1 MTDRRQLS
9 EWIVRAT
16 PDGLWVFDSEGRTLF
31 ANDRLAEML
40 GRTPQE
46 MAGLS
51 VFDCLDEMGGG
62 QFRQHLAELD
72 GAGESGHNLECS
84 LLRSNGERFS
94 ALVSHTPLRDDAG
107 EHRGWLHRVSEF
119 TQQRRLLDQL
129 QQREQQLAEAQ
140 AIARVGSWEW
150 DIETD
155 RVTWSDE
162 LYRIYGMDPSE
173 LEASYEGF
181 IAGLHPDDRELVGS
195 RVGEAMAGADGFEWD
210 ARIIRRN
217 GTVAWIR
224 GRGLVTRAEDG
235 RPVRMGGTAQDITET
250 KSAELSR
257 AIVQSIATAANEAT
271 SLEQLVPLVLR
282 EVPRYTS
289 WSPVAAFLTSGGGET
304 LVPLTGSP
312 GAAPL
317 AREAVYAAD
326 LATRHTAEGSVWVA
340 APVLLDGRVVCVV
353 VLDTRAGVEPTESE
367 VSLISQLAAIL
378 SRVAEREQ
386 ASRELARARD
396 EAMSASVAAEAAST
410 MKSEFLATM
419 SHEIRTPLNGVIGL
433 TELLSRT
440 DLTEHQQRLTDGIDQ
455 AGRALLG
462 LVNNVLDFSKIEAGH
477 LDLETVDFDP
487 RAIVEQAANIVAEQ
501 ARTKGLELVV
511 SFEPGLPLAV
521 RGDPVRFGQVIANLA
536 SNAVKFTSAGEVV
549 IRARPAEPRPTGPVV
564 RVEVSDTGVGV
575 APEAQSRL
583 FDAFTQ
589 ADSSTTREYGGTGL
603 GLAIC
608 RRIVTA
614 LDGQMGVQS
623 EPGVGSTFWFT
634 ASFGPASAVLPSP
647 AQAPLASLAGLRV
660 LVVDDNSTNRFILTE
675 QLATWRLTTAAAES
689 AAEAT
694 AMLEEA
700 HRRGRPFDIALL
712 DYLMPDTDGLQL
724 ARRLRE
730 DPRHDQVR
738 LVLLTSALGPL
749 TDAGTVLPVDLVL
762 TKPVLP
768 SVLGPA
774 LARVFAADGAAIAA
788 PRDAGARHATD
799 RADVP
804 GVATPGGAVP
814 EDLTEGGERSLPG
827 QPRGRV
833 LVVEDNPVNQMVAEG
848 ILESLGYTT
857 TLAANGAEG
866 VSAFADDPGGVVAVL
881 MDCQMPVMDG
891 YDATRAIRE
900 MQRHDVTRVPV
911 IAMTASA
918 VTGERERCLDAGM
931 DDFLTKPIDI
941 ALLEA
946 TLRHWVGRSGDP
958 SAEFSQPDA
967 APGTTAPGT
976 SAPAARVPST
986 PAPGPGGGVL
996 DAARLGELLELDP
1009 DDPSLLLRFIDR
1021 FSDNARQTL
1030 AGMREAHGAGDRTA
1044 LGRLAH
1050 SLKGSAANLGAPALA
1065 ELCRAV
1071 EHASDDDQPL
1081 PPGTLDQVGRE
1092 VERAAAA
1099 LGRFAAGLRPGS

>member
-16 PDGLWVFDSEGRTLF
+16 PDGLWVFDSDGRTLF

-46 MAGLS
+46 MVGFS
-51 VFDCLDEMGGG
+51 VFDCLDDIGGG
-62 QFRQHLAELD
+62 QFRQHLAELET
-72 GAGESGHNLECS
+72 AGEPGDNLECS

-94 ALVSHTPLRDDAG
+94 ALVSHSPLHDDAG

-119 TQQRRLLDQL
+119 TEQRRLLEQL

-150 DIETD
+150 DIETNK
-155 RVTWSDE
+155 VTWSDE
-162 LYRIYGMDPSE
+162 LYRIYGMDPGE
-173 LEASYEGF
+173 FEASYEGF

-195 RVGEAMAGADGFEWD
+195 KVGEAMAGTDGFEWD

-224 GRGLVTRAEDG
+224 GRGLVTRTEDG
-235 RPVRMGGTAQDITET
+235 RPVRMGGTAQDITES

-257 AIVQSIATAANEAT
+257 AMVQSTATAANEAT
-271 SLEQLVPLVLR
+271 SLEGLVPLALR

-289 WSPVAAFLTSGGGET
+289 WAPVAAFLTPGDGESM
-304 LVPLTGSP
+304 VPLCDSDEANPLSDSP
-312 GAAPL
+312 EATAL
-317 AREAVYAAD
+317 AREAVYAAG
-326 LATRHTAEGSVWVA
+326 LATRHTAAGTVWVA
-340 APVLLDGRVVCVV
+340 APVLLDGQVVCVV
-353 VLDTRAGVEPTESE
+353 VLDTGADAEPTETE

-378 SRVAEREQ
+378 SRVAEREK
-386 ASRELARARD
+386 ASRALARARD
-396 EAMSASVAAEAAST
+396 EAMSASAAAEAAST

-440 DLTEHQQRLTDGIDQ
+440 ELTEHQRRLTDGIDQ

-477 LDLETVDFDP
+477 LDLESVDFDP
-487 RAIVEQAANIVAEQ
+487 RSIVEQGASIVAEQ
-501 ARTKGLELVV
+501 ARAKGLELVV
-511 SFEPGLPLAV
+511 SFEPGLPAAV

-549 IRARPAEPRPTGPVV
+549 IRAALAEPRPTGPVL
-564 RVEVSDTGVGV
+564 RVEVFDTGVGID
-575 APEAQSRL
+575 PEAQHRL

-603 GLAIC
+603 GLAIS

-614 LDGQMGVQS
+614 LGGQMGVDS

-634 ASFGPASAVLPSP
+634 ASFGSASETPPSP
-647 AQAPLASLAGLRV
+647 VAAPLGALAGLRV

-675 QLATWRLTTAAAES
+675 QLATWRLSTAAAAS

-694 AMLEEA
+694 AALEEA
-700 HRRGRPFDIALL
+700 RQRGRPFDIALL

-724 ARRLRE
+724 ARSIRE
-730 DPRHDQVR
+730 DPRHEHTR
-738 LVLLTSALGPL
+738 LVLLTSALGSP
-749 TDAGTVLPVDLVL
+749 AGTGAPLPVDLSL

-774 LARVFAADGAAIAA
+774 LARVAVGGGVITADQRLAPNQHVAPEQPTTGEGACETA
-788 PRDAGARHATD
+788 P
-799 RADVP
+799 
-804 GVATPGGAVP
+804 P
-814 EDLTEGGERSLPG
+814 ERPH
-827 QPRGRV
+827 GRV

-848 ILESLGYTT
+848 ILESLGYTA

-891 YDATRAIRE
+891 YDATRAIRG
-900 MQRHDVTRVPV
+900 MQSQEAKRVPV

-918 VTGERERCLDAGM
+918 VAGERERCLDAGM

-946 TLRHWVGRSGDP
+946 TLRHWVGG
-958 SAEFSQPDA
+958 SAGPTTGRERPYA
-967 APGTTAPGT
+967 ASVT
-976 SAPAARVPST
+976 PASVT
-986 PAPGPGGGVL
+986 PAPGPDDGVL
-996 DAARLGELLELDP
+996 DQTRLGELLELDP

-1021 FSDNARQTL
+1021 FSDNARDALT
-1030 AGMREAHGAGDRTA
+1030 GMREAHEAGDRVA

-1050 SLKGSAANLGAPALA
+1050 SLKGSAANLGAPVLA
-1065 ELCRAV
+1065 ELCREV
-1071 EHASDDDQPL
+1071 EHGCDDGQPL
-1081 PPGTLDQVGRE
+1081 AAGILDQVERE
-1092 VERAAAA
+1092 VERASSA
-1099 LGRFAAGLRPGS
+1099 LELYAAGLRDRG